1 MKPVHSF
8 LLQLLST
15 AFLTSLLA
23 SLDGMTAVHAE
34 VSSAPLDINQT
45 IPSATTETVDVL
57 VEQIMAERHIPG
69 LSLAVVR
76 DGKLVKTQGYG
87 YLNRDL
93 NVHTRTSSVF
103 PIASVSKPFTATAI
117 MLLVQSGQIELDVPI
132 STYLTDTPAHWE
144 NITVRHLLTHIAG
157 LSESVYANRLRTIRT
172 LSGFQ
177 TQASKI
183 PLDFQPGEAWAYSNT
198 GYNLAARIIET
209 VSGQSFEAFME
220 DRIFEPIGMDSTD
233 VVRESYDFSNRATG
247 YGWDS
252 GQLQPHPFN
261 RRLNARLIPIVYGSG
276 SMTSTVTDLA
286 RWEIAL
292 QKGEL
297 LTLELQAEMQ
307 EPVVMNSDRQFKYG
321 LGWFADSVNGHRMV
335 SHGGNIWGFTTS
347 LARFP
352 DDQLTVILLSNKD
365 GESGDEIAKK
375 IAEQYLPALVINPD
389 APAVNDPN
397 PTLTAALLQYANGD
411 TTAISPTSEWQIFLS
426 TPRGQSLI
434 SRFRDELGRD
444 GIRALELIDQENH
457 PNGTRYKYRAITA
470 DDRKFLSAIVTPD
483 GLLAALGT
491 ALE

>member
-1 MKPVHSF
+1 MKSVQSF
-8 LLQLLST
+8 LLQLLSVT
-15 AFLTSLLA
+15 FLTSLLA
-23 SLDGMTAVHAE
+23 SLDATTAVRAE
-34 VSSAPLDINQT
+34 VSLTEPAISQT
-45 IPSATTETVDVL
+45 IPSATTETVDAL

-76 DGKLVKTQGYG
+76 DGKLIKTQSYG

-93 NVHTRTSSVF
+93 NVHTRPSSVF

-117 MLLVQSGQIELDVPI
+117 MLLVQSGQIELDAPI

-144 NITVRHLLTHIAG
+144 NITVRHLLTHTAG
-157 LSESVYANRLRTIRT
+157 LSESVYANRLRTIQT

-177 TQASKI
+177 TQASKV

-220 DRIFEPIGMDSTD
+220 SHIFEPVGMGSTD

-247 YGWDS
+247 YFWDG

-261 RRLNARLIPIVYGSG
+261 RRFNARLMSILYGSG
-276 SMTSTVTDLA
+276 SVTSTVTDLA

-297 LTLELQAEMQ
+297 LTPELQTEMQ
-307 EPVVMNSDRQFKYG
+307 KPVAMNSGRQFKYG
-321 LGWFADSVNGHRMV
+321 LGWFVDSVNGHRMV

-347 LARFP
+347 IARFP
-352 DDQLTVILLSNKD
+352 DDRLTVILLANKD
-365 GESGDEIAKK
+365 SESGDGLAMRIAQ
-375 IAEQYLPALVINPD
+375 QYVPALAVNPD

-397 PTLTAALLQYANGD
+397 LALTAALLQYANGD
-411 TTAISPTSEWQIFLS
+411 ATAITPTSEWQIFLS
-426 TPRGQSLI
+426 TPRGQSLTA
-434 SRFRDELGRD
+434 RFRDDLGRNQ
-444 GIRALELIDQENH
+444 IKALELVDRENH
-457 PNGTRYKYRAITA
+457 PNGTRYRYRAITA
-470 DDRKFLSAIVTPD
+470 DDRKFLSAIVTPH